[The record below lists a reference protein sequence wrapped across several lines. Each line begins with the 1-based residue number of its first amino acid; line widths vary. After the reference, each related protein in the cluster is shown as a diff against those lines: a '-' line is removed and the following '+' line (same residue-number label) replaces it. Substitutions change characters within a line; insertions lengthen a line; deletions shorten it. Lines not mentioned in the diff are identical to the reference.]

1 MDIKELNINAAKGS
15 SKNHPWEYARAK
27 IVCKILK
34 NRSFINQEC
43 NPILDIGCGDI
54 FFLNYFC
61 STIEHPYPVAV
72 DIAFE
77 SEIIC
82 ALKEKY
88 QNFGCTFYQSV
99 DEVGLGEKKANIV
112 FLMDV
117 IEHIEDDVAFLSALK
132 QKKFVGTDTLFMITV
147 PAFQSLYSSHDK
159 WLGHY
164 RRYSSKLLIER
175 VTQAGMKVVDDGY
188 FFFSLLIPRFLQKK
202 IELLWKEKER
212 PVTGI
217 GGWNGGKTISWLYEK
232 ILLCDFL
239 VTSILRKVGIKLPGL
254 STFVICKQ
262 Q

>member
-1 MDIKELNINAAKGS
+1 MDIKELNINEAKNS
-15 SKNHPWEYARAK
+15 SKNHPWEYARTK
-27 IVCKILK
+27 IVRKLLK
-34 NRSFINQEC
+34 NRLFANQEST
-43 NPILDIGCGDI
+43 PILDIGCGDL
-54 FFLNYFC
+54 FFLHYF
-61 STIEHPYPVAV
+61 SSIVEHPYPIAV
-72 DIAFE
+72 DTAFE
-77 SEIIC
+77 NQIIC

-88 QNFGCTFYQSV
+88 QNFSCTFCQSV
-99 DEVGLGEKKANIV
+99 GEVDLGEKKASIV

-132 QKKFVGTDTLFMITV
+132 QKKFVGAGTLFMITA
-147 PAFQSLYSSHDK
+147 PAFQSLYCSHDK

-164 RRYSSKLLIER
+164 RRYSSKLLKER
-175 VTQAGMKVVDDGY
+175 VAQAGMNVVDDGY

-202 IELLWKEKER
+202 IELLRKEK

-232 ILLCDFL
+232 ILLCDYC
-239 VTSILRKVGIKLPGL
+239 VTSIFRKIGIKLPGL